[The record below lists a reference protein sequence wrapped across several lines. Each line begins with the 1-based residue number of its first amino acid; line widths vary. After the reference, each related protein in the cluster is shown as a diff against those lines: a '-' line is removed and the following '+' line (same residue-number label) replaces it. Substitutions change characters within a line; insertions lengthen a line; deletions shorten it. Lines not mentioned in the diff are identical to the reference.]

1 MSESTSTKP
10 TPPGARSLAG
20 LAGKYL
26 TFKLGRQ
33 QFGVQI
39 LKVREIIGLME
50 VTPVPGAPEN
60 ILGVLNLRG
69 KIIPVLD
76 LARRFGLESRAD
88 DSRSC
93 IVVTEVRQEDRT
105 IDMGLL
111 VDAVSEVL
119 TIPETDLE
127 PRPTFGD
134 EVDASFILGLAKSG
148 SDVKVLVDID
158 RVVQSPGSSTGMPTS
173 VEATV
178 AV

>member
-1 MSESTSTKP
+1 MSDSTSEKS
-10 TPPGARSLAG
+10 TPSNRASLAG

-39 LKVREIIGLME
+39 LKVREIIGRME

-60 ILGVLNLRG
+60 VLGVLNLRG
-69 KIIPVLD
+69 KIIPVLH
-76 LARRFGLESRAD
+76 LARRFGLDSQVD

-93 IVVTEVRQEDRT
+93 IVVTEVRQDDRT

-119 TIPETDLE
+119 TIPATDLE
-127 PRPTFGD
+127 PRPSFGE
-134 EVDASFILGLAKSG
+134 EVDASFILALAKAG
-148 SDVKVLVDID
+148 ADVKVLVDID
-158 RVVQSPGSSTGMPTS
+158 KVVLNPGMSAVIPTTVDS
-173 VEATV
+173 TV